1 MDAVKNMDA
10 VILAVQHDEFKNL
23 TMKEIDSFYPAG
35 SEKKKV
41 LVDIKGILDRKEFE
55 NAGYVYWR
63 L

>member
-1 MDAVKNMDA
+1 MNAVKDMDA
-10 VILAVQHDEFKNL
+10 VILAVQHEAFKNL
-23 TMKEIDSFYPAG
+23 TRKEIDSFYTAG